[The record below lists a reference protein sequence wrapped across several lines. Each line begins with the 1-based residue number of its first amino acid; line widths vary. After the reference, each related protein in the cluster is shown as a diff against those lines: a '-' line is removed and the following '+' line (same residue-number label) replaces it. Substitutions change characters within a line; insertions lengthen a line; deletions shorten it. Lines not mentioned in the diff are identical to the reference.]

1 MLMNADEFDDDFGD
15 PRSMRS
21 GIAGLDLE
29 SSGEAKE
36 SKSPLDR
43 PSRGRHSRKKKMAP
57 PSMAPPQMKPPSMAP
72 PRDVYGESK
81 EEEKSSGFGS
91 AGALGESTQSRARA
105 LAKQRQIQM
114 QRRQQALQASTM
126 SRGAAH
132 MSSEGHTFTPGVAQF
147 SAPRAQKNVQEYG
160 AFGRSRR
167 DDFNDEPD
175 PAWGSRKNQEK
186 DYSARNVSREERQFG
201 ERFAPVSRDDMAS
214 PYRSRRDEGE
224 EEPPPRRERVYRD
237 DDDRYNRPV
246 QEARERERRRDYD
259 DRQYDEPS
267 PKHYDEP
274 SPSRDHRSSYDDRRR
289 YDEEDEYFDRRRREE
304 PSRSRRDDYD
314 YDDRDRRRYDD
325 EEPSRSRR
333 DDYDDYDRR
342 ERRRESPP
350 PRERERERRRDD
362 SPPPRRERDRR
373 DYSDDD
379 GYDSP
384 PRRRSDDSP
393 PRGSPEPREPRDEK
407 KTRRRK
413 KERSPSPEP
422 EEYEDERGPSPASET
437 PSAPEF
443 DASALDL
450 RDMRKF
456 LTTACPRR
464 AGVVQCSIKRN
475 RSGTNKLFPE
485 YAVYMKE
492 GDRFLMCSKKRP
504 NNKTSNYL
512 ISMGEG
518 DLKRNSKNYI
528 GKLRA
533 NFAGTEFQVFDS
545 GANPSLIDTGSSER
559 CELGAVV
566 YTANVLGSRG
576 PRKMQAAVPKL
587 DRDGKSR
594 SIDVLAKLKAQDKND
609 ITYTINKP
617 PRWNDQV
624 GAYVLNF
631 NGRVTMA
638 SVKNFQLVEP
648 DEQDAVL
655 LQFGRVG
662 KDEFTMD
669 FRYPLTPFQAFAITL
684 SSFDSKIACD

>member
-57 PSMAPPQMKPPSMAP
+57 PSMAPPTMKPPSMAP
-72 PRDVYGESK
+72 PRDLYSESK
-81 EEEKSSGFGS
+81 DEEKSSGFGS

-201 ERFAPVSRDDMAS
+201 ERFAPVDQRDMAS
-214 PYRSRRDEGE
+214 PYRSRRE
-224 EEPPPRRERVYRD
+224 ERDPSPPRRQERVYRD

-267 PKHYDEP
+267 PQRYDEP

-333 DDYDDYDRR
+333 DDYDDYDRCA
-342 ERRRESPP
+342 PVWK
-350 PRERERERRRDD
+350 
-362 SPPPRRERDRR
+362 
-373 DYSDDD
+373 SDFVC
-379 GYDSP
+379 SMAW
-384 PRRRSDDSP
+384 RL
-393 PRGSPEPREPRDEK
+393 
-407 KTRRRK
+407 
-413 KERSPSPEP
+413 
-422 EEYEDERGPSPASET
+422 T
-437 PSAPEF
+437 PS
-443 DASALDL
+443 
-450 RDMRKF
+450 
-456 LTTACPRR
+456 TPR
-464 AGVVQCSIKRN
+464 
-475 RSGTNKLFPE
+475 
-485 YAVYMKE
+485 
-492 GDRFLMCSKKRP
+492 
-504 NNKTSNYL
+504 
-512 ISMGEG
+512 
-518 DLKRNSKNYI
+518 
-528 GKLRA
+528 
-533 NFAGTEFQVFDS
+533 
-545 GANPSLIDTGSSER
+545 
-559 CELGAVV
+559 
-566 YTANVLGSRG
+566 
-576 PRKMQAAVPKL
+576 
-587 DRDGKSR
+587 
-594 SIDVLAKLKAQDKND
+594 
-609 ITYTINKP
+609 
-617 PRWNDQV
+617 
-624 GAYVLNF
+624 
-631 NGRVTMA
+631 
-638 SVKNFQLVEP
+638 
-648 DEQDAVL
+648 
-655 LQFGRVG
+655 
-662 KDEFTMD
+662 
-669 FRYPLTPFQAFAITL
+669 
-684 SSFDSKIACD
+684 

>member
-15 PRSMRS
+15 PRSLR
-21 GIAGLDLE
+21 AGVAHLDLE

-43 PSRGRHSRKKKMAP
+43 PSRGRHARKKKMKA
-57 PSMAPPQMKPPSMAP
+57 PSMAPPATAP
-72 PRDVYGESK
+72 PAAYGESK
-81 EEEKSSGFGS
+81 EEEKSGFGS

-126 SRGAAH
+126 SRGATTTD
-132 MSSEGHTFTPGVAQF
+132 GGTFTPGVAQF
-147 SAPRAQKNVQEYG
+147 SAPRAQKHVDPYG
-160 AFGRSRR
+160 AFGRSSRR
-167 DDFNDEPD
+167 ATSDEPD
-175 PAWGSRKNQEK
+175 PDWGSRKNQEK
-186 DYSARNVSREERQFG
+186 DYSARNVTREDRQFG
-201 ERFAPVSRDDMAS
+201 ERFAPVQGEHAS
-214 PYRSRRDEGE
+214 PYRGRREE
-224 EEPPPRRERVYRD
+224 PEEPPRRPERVYRD
-237 DDDRYNRPV
+237 DDDRYDRPV
-246 QEARERERRRDYD
+246 QEARRYGHDEPSPGPYEEPSPPPRDRDRDDRRRDYG
-259 DRQYDEPS
+259 
-267 PKHYDEP
+267 
-274 SPSRDHRSSYDDRRR
+274 R
-289 YDEEDEYFDRRRREE
+289 YDEEDEYFDRRREE
-304 PSRSRRDDYD
+304 PPRRRDYND

-325 EEPSRSRR
+325 
-333 DDYDDYDRR
+333 DYERR

-350 PRERERERRRDD
+350 PRERERRE
-362 SPPPRRERDRR
+362 SPPPRAKERRHD
-373 DYSDDD
+373 DYPEDD

-384 PRRRSDDSP
+384 PRRRERADDPP
-393 PRGSPEPREPRDEK
+393 PRGSPEPREPREEK
-407 KTRRRK
+407 PQPRRRK

-422 EEYEDERGPSPASET
+422 EYDDQQSVDRAASPASEA

-456 LTTACPRR
+456 LHAACPKR

-545 GANPSLIDTGSSER
+545 GKNPSLIDMGGAAER
-559 CELGAVV
+559 SELGAVV

-587 DRDGKSR
+587 DWDGKAR
-594 SIDVLAKLKAQDKND
+594 AGDVLSKLKAHDYND

-624 GAYVLNF
+624 RDSAWTLNERRRD
-631 NGRVTMA
+631 GVDARQRVTVVVPRRSARTCSTSTGA
-638 SVKNFQLVEP
+638 SRWRP
-648 DEQDAVL
+648 
-655 LQFGRVG
+655 
-662 KDEFTMD
+662 
-669 FRYPLTPFQAFAITL
+669 
-684 SSFDSKIACD
+684 

>member
-15 PRSMRS
+15 PRSLR
-21 GIAGLDLE
+21 AGVAHLDLE

-43 PSRGRHSRKKKMAP
+43 PSRGRHARKKKMKA
-57 PSMAPPQMKPPSMAP
+57 PSMAPPATAP
-72 PRDVYGESK
+72 PAAYGESK
-81 EEEKSSGFGS
+81 EEEKSGFGS

-126 SRGAAH
+126 SRGATTTD
-132 MSSEGHTFTPGVAQF
+132 GGTFTPGVAQF
-147 SAPRAQKNVQEYG
+147 SAPRAQKHVDPYG
-160 AFGRSRR
+160 AFGRSSRR
-167 DDFNDEPD
+167 ATSDEPD

-186 DYSARNVSREERQFG
+186 DYSARNVTREDRQFG
-201 ERFAPVSRDDMAS
+201 ERFAPVQGEHAS
-214 PYRSRRDEGE
+214 PYRGRREE
-224 EEPPPRRERVYRD
+224 PEEPPRRPERVYRD
-237 DDDRYNRPV
+237 DDDRYDRPV
-246 QEARERERRRDYD
+246 QEARRYGHDEPSPGPYEEPSPPPRDRDRDDRRRDY
-259 DRQYDEPS
+259 S
-267 PKHYDEP
+267 
-274 SPSRDHRSSYDDRRR
+274 R
-289 YDEEDEYFDRRRREE
+289 YDEEDEYFDRRREE
-304 PSRSRRDDYD
+304 PPRRRDYDD

-325 EEPSRSRR
+325 
-333 DDYDDYDRR
+333 DYERR

-350 PRERERERRRDD
+350 PRAKERRRDD
-362 SPPPRRERDRR
+362 YPE
-373 DYSDDD
+373 DD

-384 PRRRSDDSP
+384 PRRRERADDPP
-393 PRGSPEPREPRDEK
+393 PRGSPEPREPREEK
-407 KTRRRK
+407 PQPRRRK

-422 EEYEDERGPSPASET
+422 EYDDQQSVDRAASPASEA

-456 LTTACPRR
+456 LHAACPKR

-545 GANPSLIDTGSSER
+545 GKNPSLIDMGGAAER
-559 CELGAVV
+559 SELGAVV

-587 DRDGKSR
+587 DRDGKAR
-594 SIDVLAKLKAQDKND
+594 AGDVLSKLKAHDYND

-648 DEQDAVL
+648 EEQDAVL

-669 FRYPLTPFQAFAITL
+669 FRYPLTPFQAFAVTL